1 METKKSSRANLEKDI
16 SLNFLMGVVVGL
28 AILFVGFEWGEKDI
42 EVATFTGIVNI
53 IEEEEIEATEQNE
66 PPPPLPEPEIPKEL
80 DVINIVENEI
90 EVEAIDF
97 TSEDDATHAQVE
109 TYVAPTGVVEEEE
122 EMDENTVFTIVEKQP
137 EFPGGEQALLNYI
150 AANIIYPT
158 IAIENGIYGRVFC
171 EFVVNADGSV
181 SDVAVTRPLNQ
192 YLDREAIR
200 VLKTLPKFKPG
211 EQRGKPVRV
220 KYSIPVQ
227 FKLEQR

>member
-1 METKKSSRANLEKDI
+1 METKKSSKANLEKDI

-42 EVATFTGIVNI
+42 EVATFTGIVNV
-53 IEEEEIEATEQNE
+53 IEEEEIEASEQNE

-90 EVEAIDF
+90 EVESIDF
-97 TSEDDATHAQVE
+97 TSEDDLSHAQEV
-109 TYVAPTGVVEEEE
+109 TYVAPVGVVEEEE
-122 EMDENTVFTIVEKQP
+122 EMDPEHVFTIVEKNP
-137 EFPGGEQALLNYI
+137 EYPGGEAALMKYI
-150 AANIIYPT
+150 MDNIIYPT
-158 IAIENGIYGRVFC
+158 IAIENGISGRVFC
-171 EFVVNADGSV
+171 EFVVNADGTV
-181 SDVAVTRPLNQ
+181 TDVQVTRAFNQ

-200 VLKTLPKFKPG
+200 VLRTLPRFKPG

-220 KYSIPVQ
+220 KYSVPVV